1 MEYHIDFNFD
11 LKRNPYKGL
20 YIAIEGIDGSG
31 KSTQIRNVSK
41 HLNKLGHTVVITGEP
56 RPGQMVE
63 KLIRKVL
70 FAKVK
75 IPSTGFQDL
84 YTADRVFNHKNIIEP
99 ALEKG
104 HTVISH
110 RNFWSAVT
118 YGIIDRGEKEYS
130 LEKAYILM
138 VANGI
143 VSHYHQFIAPDYT
156 FYLDISV
163 DTATARLS
171 KMSKKGDIYEKRS
184 KLARIAEGY
193 RWVAQNFSNEI
204 TIINGEQ
211 PVEAIT
217 NNIIDKIKYQKAKS
231 KNTE

>member
-1 MEYHIDFNFD
+1 MSYHIELDIDF
-11 LKRNPYKGL
+11 KRNTTNGL
-20 YIAIEGIDGSG
+20 YIALEGIDGSG
-31 KSTQIRNVSK
+31 KSTQIENVSK

-63 KLIRKVL
+63 KLIRDVL
-70 FAKVK
+70 FAKVQ
-75 IPSTGFQDL
+75 IPSTAFQDL

-110 RNFWSAVT
+110 RNFWSVVT

-130 LEKAYILM
+130 LEKAHILM

-143 VSHYHQFIAPDYT
+143 VSHYHQFIAPNYT

-163 DTATARLS
+163 DTAMARLS
-171 KMSKKGDIYEKRS
+171 KMDKKGDIYEKRS
-184 KLARIAEGY
+184 KLARIVEGY
-193 RWVAQNFSNEI
+193 RWVVKQFPKEI
-204 TIINGEQ
+204 TVVDGERSVEEITAEIISTIN
-211 PVEAIT
+211 
-217 NNIIDKIKYQKAKS
+217 K
-231 KNTE
+231 

>member
-1 MEYHIDFNFD
+1 MDYHIDFILD
-11 LKRNPYKGL
+11 LKRNPYRGL

-31 KSTQIRNVSK
+31 KSTQIDNVSK
-41 HLNKLGHTVVITGEP
+41 YLKSLGHTVVITGEP

-63 KLIRKVL
+63 KLIRDVL
-70 FAKVK
+70 FARVQ
-75 IPSTGFQDL
+75 IPSTAFQDL
-84 YTADRVFNHKNIIEP
+84 YSADRVINHKNIIEP
-99 ALEKG
+99 SLKKG
-104 HTVISH
+104 DIVISH

-143 VSHYHQFIAPDYT
+143 VSQYHQFIAPDFT

-163 DTATARLS
+163 DTAMARLS
-171 KMSKKGDIYEKRS
+171 KMDKKGDIYEKRS

-193 RWVAQNFSNEI
+193 RWVARQFPDEI
-204 TIINGEQ
+204 TVINGEKE
-211 PVEAIT
+211 VEEIT
-217 NNIIDKIKYQKAKS
+217 AEILKHIHKF
-231 KNTE
+231 

>member
-1 MEYHIDFNFD
+1 MDYHIDFVLD
-11 LKRNPYKGL
+11 LKRNPYRGL

-31 KSTQIRNVSK
+31 KTTQIENVSK
-41 HLNKLGHTVVITGEP
+41 HLNKKGHTVIITGEP

-70 FAKVK
+70 FAKVQ
-75 IPSTGFQDL
+75 IPSTAFQDL

-99 ALEKG
+99 ALLKG

-118 YGIIDRGEKEYS
+118 YGIIDQGEKEYS

-143 VSHYHQFIAPDYT
+143 VSHCHQFIAPDFT

-163 DTATARLS
+163 DTAIKRLS

-184 KLARIAEGY
+184 KLAKIAEGY
-193 RWVAQNFSNEI
+193 RWIAKQFPEEI
-204 TIINGEQ
+204 HVIDGEQ
-211 PVEAIT
+211 PIEKIT
-217 NNIIDKIKYQKAKS
+217 EEIVSKIKK
-231 KNTE
+231 